1 MNFTE
6 RPSNSLVKLIW
17 IKYANEL
24 ALTKAARENI
34 SHENGPV
41 TRPRESG
48 GRGRRSPSAARW
60 SSFAAFY
67 LWISHSFARQFQIDR
82 RFFFVPD
89 NKTGRNFQIP
99 SNWVASIHWLRNV
112 FERAHCRLICIL
124 IDSVRGWSCWKI
136 KQFQWQIFSAKIF
149 ALEAQTC
156 SKRIHFTFFDIC
168 AQGQS
173 CNERLC
179 FNQNST
185 DGPRSITLESNGHQ
199 SIAFWT
205 LYNFAFECVVIGW
218 NARPQIREKWRGSQ
232 RHLPQ
237 SSWFIGSLRPNA
249 SSNRLALK
257 TRSIEHSKSYRMI

>member
-1 MNFTE
+1 MNKGGKRKYFPRKWTCHAPPWIWWAGSSFTLGRTLIFVRGILSLNFTLICAAISN
-6 RPSNSLVKLIW
+6 RPM
-17 IKYANEL
+17 
-24 ALTKAARENI
+24 
-34 SHENGPV
+34 
-41 TRPRESG
+41 
-48 GRGRRSPSAARW
+48 
-60 SSFAAFY
+60 
-67 LWISHSFARQFQIDR
+67 
-82 RFFFVPD
+82 FFFVPD
-89 NKTGRNFQIP
+89 NNTTGRNFQIP

-185 DGPRSITLESNGHQ
+185 DGPRSITLESNGDE
-199 SIAFWT
+199 SIALWT
-205 LYNFAFECVVIGW
+205 LYNFAFKCVVIGW

-232 RHLPQ
+232 RHLPP

-257 TRSIEHSKSYRMI
+257 RLSIENLKSYRMI